1 MNKFLLGA
9 LAASVLVGGFA
20 SAMTAEEIQ
29 VSAARSV
36 PKVVGR
42 DANGS
47 TIIDITLSYGV
58 SYAGLDLAS
67 ATGAAELQKRV
78 ADASKTACEELA
90 RQHPLANFQTDTAE
104 CTKSTIAKAMVQV
117 KELVAAASSKKAGK

>member
-1 MNKFLLGA
+1 M
-9 LAASVLVGGFA
+9 AASVLVGGIA

-36 PKVVGR
+36 PKVVGK
-42 DANGS
+42 DPSGA

-58 SYAGLDLAS
+58 SYAGLDLATYAG
-67 ATGAAELQKRV
+67 ATELQKRV

-90 RQHPLANFQTDTAE
+90 RQNPLANFTTDTAA
-104 CTKSTIAKAMVQV
+104 CTKTTNDKATLQV
-117 KELVAAASSKKAGK
+117 KELIAAATARKGGK